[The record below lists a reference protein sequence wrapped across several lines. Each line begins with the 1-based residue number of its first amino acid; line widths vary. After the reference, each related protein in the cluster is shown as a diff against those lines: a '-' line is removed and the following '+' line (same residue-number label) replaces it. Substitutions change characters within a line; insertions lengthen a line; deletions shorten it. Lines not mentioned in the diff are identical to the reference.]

1 MSQSWLEELGGRSGV
16 QLEELGANRPL
27 PLTGEDVWIVVSGKL
42 HLFGQPDSHTRRAT
56 FISREAGQAMFGLGQ
71 AGVLAVGS
79 PGSRVAR
86 MARKTWL
93 ALPQAAALLEDWIA
107 RAAAELADPPRE
119 TRNLDRGS
127 ASLEGGEEFG
137 GQRVL
142 FLQAPPSSLEVEGVL
157 ARSGLTV
164 LPARLKARAKSAT
177 QVEAVDLDQ
186 VLTSSELWPA
196 LDFYHDWV
204 RRCLQQRSQVGRS
217 QHQGRIEDRERANQG
232 ALCQA
237 TLRLSTSL
245 PGPRRRLPVQGQATD
260 ALLAAVRM
268 VAEAAGIRVAPP
280 SRNAGGVLDPL
291 TQIAQASGFRVRLV
305 KLQGKWWKSDVGQLL
320 AYREGRPLALL
331 RQRPGRYLAIDPED
345 PRPIRVTPAFAKT
358 LDSDGVIFYR
368 PLPQDCTTLTGL
380 VRFALPEV
388 RRDLL
393 VIAGLSVLGAIMAM
407 ATPVALGWLVD
418 TVIPSG
424 QMTELMALGL
434 GLALAAVVT
443 GTANVGQAIT
453 ALRIGTRVDADVQAA
468 MTDRLL
474 SLPAPFFR
482 RYSSGDLTNRLLGFQ
497 SLIQAVTGSML
508 TAVLATV
515 MSSTNLALMFY
526 YNFWLACIALL
537 MVLLLVSLLA
547 VGAYLDLGLQR
558 RLAKAKGELGA
569 LVFQLLGGIS
579 KLKVAHAEARAFEKW
594 SWGFT
599 ERTRTM
605 FRSNLIQSNINAVM
619 DVYNTT
625 SLIIFI
631 GYLAHYKYKA
641 LAVSDFLALTS
652 AYGSFVGSINLAATS
667 LTTML
672 TTVPLA
678 ERFAPILAE
687 QGEALESLP
696 EPGELRGGVELSHV
710 SFRYGPDEPRILKD
724 ISLKAEPGEFVA
736 VVGPSGSGKST
747 VFRLL
752 LGFEKPAQGSVSYD
766 GQDLAGVNNQSVRRQ
781 LGVVLQNGQL
791 MPGTILSNI
800 VGSSLLTIED
810 AWAAAEI
817 AGLADDIKAMPMG
830 MHTVVSEGG
839 GAFSGGQ
846 RQRLLIARAVV
857 AKPRLLLLD
866 EATSALDSR
875 TQEEVSHQLNCLQ
888 ATRVVIAH
896 RLSTIEK
903 ADRIYV
909 IKDCRVDQVGT
920 YEELVAVPGTFQE
933 LARRQLVSGVGL
945 A

>member
-1 MSQSWLEELGGRSGV
+1 MNQSWLEELGGRPDV
-16 QLEELGANRPL
+16 TLVELGANQPL
-27 PLTGEDVWIVVSGKL
+27 PLTGEDVWIVVAGKL
-42 HLFGQPDSHTRRAT
+42 HLFGQPDAHTRRAT
-56 FISREAGQAMFGLGQ
+56 FLSRESGQAMFGLGQ
-71 AGVLAVGS
+71 PGALAVGS
-79 PGSRVAR
+79 PGSQVAR
-86 MARKTWL
+86 MSRATFL
-93 ALPQAAALLEDWIA
+93 TLPQAADLLQDWIN
-107 RAAAELADPPRE
+107 RSGLELADPPRE
-119 TRNLDRGS
+119 TRNLDGDPIQ
-127 ASLEGGEEFG
+127 LEAGDEFG
-137 GQRVL
+137 GQRLL
-142 FLQAPPSSLEVEGVL
+142 FVKAAPASLEVEEAL
-157 ARSGLTV
+157 SRSGLLVVPTRV
-164 LPARLKARAKSAT
+164 KAQAKKAT
-177 QVEAVDLDQ
+177 QVEVVAIEQALLSPD
-186 VLTSSELWPA
+186 LWPA
-196 LDFYHDWV
+196 LEFHHDWV
-204 RRCLQQRSQVGRS
+204 RRRLVQRSQDGRS
-217 QHQGRIEDRERANQG
+217 QHEGRIHDREQSNQS
-232 ALCQA
+232 ALTQA
-237 TLRLSTSL
+237 TVRLSTTL
-245 PGPRRRLPVQGQATD
+245 PGPRRRLPVHGLGTD
-260 ALLAAVRM
+260 SLLAAVRM

-280 SRNAGGVLDPL
+280 SRGASGVVDPL
-291 TQIAQASGFRVRLV
+291 TQIAQASGFRVRQV

-320 AYREGRPLALL
+320 CFREGRPLAVL
-331 RQRPGRYLAIDPED
+331 RQRPGTYQAIDPED
-345 PRPIRVTPAFAKT
+345 PRPVAVTPAFAKT

-368 PLPQDCTTLTGL
+368 PLPQDCTTLMGL

-388 RRDLL
+388 ERDLL
-393 VIAGLSVLGAIMAM
+393 VIGVLSVLGAIMAM

-424 QMTELMALGL
+424 QVTELVALGL
-434 GLALAAVVT
+434 GLALAALVT
-443 GTANVGQAIT
+443 ATANVGQAIT

-497 SLIQAVTGSML
+497 MLIQAVTGSML
-508 TAVLATV
+508 TAVLATI

-526 YNFWLACIALL
+526 YNIWLAAIALL
-537 MVLLLVSLLA
+537 MVLFLVAMLA
-547 VGAYLDLGLQR
+547 VGSYLDLGLQR
-558 RLAKAKGELGA
+558 RLAKAKGELGG

-599 ERTRTM
+599 ERTKTM

-641 LAVSDFLALTS
+641 LSTSDFLALTS
-652 AYGSFVGSINLAATS
+652 AYGAFVGAINLAATS
-667 LTTML
+667 MTTML
-672 TTVPLA
+672 TTIPLA

-687 QGEALESLP
+687 QGEVLESLP
-696 EPGELRGGVELSHV
+696 EPGLLRGGVELSHV

-724 ISLKAEPGEFVA
+724 ISLKADPGEFVA

-752 LGFEKPAQGSVSYD
+752 LGFEKPSQGSVNYD

-800 VGSSLLTIED
+800 IGSSLLTVED

-817 AGLADDIKAMPMG
+817 AGLAEDIRAMPMG

-857 AKPRLLLLD
+857 AQPRLLLLD

-875 TQEEVSHQLNCLQ
+875 TQEDVSRQLNALQ

-920 YEELVAVPGTFQE
+920 YEELIKVPGTFQD
-933 LARRQLVSGVGL
+933 LARRQLMSGGS
-945 A
+945 